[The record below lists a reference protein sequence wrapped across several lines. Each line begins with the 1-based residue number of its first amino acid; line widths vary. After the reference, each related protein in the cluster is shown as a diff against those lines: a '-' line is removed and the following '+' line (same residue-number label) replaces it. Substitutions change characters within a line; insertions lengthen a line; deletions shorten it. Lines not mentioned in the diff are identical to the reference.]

1 MSKTS
6 YSYLKLILIFF
17 FLGPM
22 VFGQLSPITGA
33 SISDDNL
40 KINIVF
46 DQEIYSNSSCSTL
59 TCIEI
64 NDFSL
69 SLSGGSAT
77 LASTIPITITKLG
90 NYNFTN
96 QWNNPPVEPN
106 NSGGNEDWAQHV
118 STGLLNDLNENTNN
132 LNGVLEI
139 IEPNQRAIPGYTYIT
154 SYPIGLSCAHS
165 YYRSTTA
172 DSWSAE
178 KLKAQNAG
186 GDLLVYN
193 SLEEFNYMV
202 PGFNDNTTGVGNT
215 WIGLSQDRTAQDY
228 SEPRGGWYW
237 DDGTPIDNSA
247 APLTYQ
253 ITIALNGIPDGD
265 EIVTVNPV
273 TAPFSIFNCA
283 GVSAISQTN
292 RANVVGL
299 NDMVDPYIVSA
310 QMSDDNSTVR
320 VVFNEPIFTDG
331 TNPILNTDFTLS
343 LNQNGSTANLNS
355 VNPTSIA
362 IYGRVIDLNLPMNGL
377 PITGKEVLTILPS
390 VGSILDDASNVAS
403 STQTNNI
410 VNFNPPKTGPV
421 YLSNI
426 YKTSVVSGTITI
438 AEEGF
443 LCNEIQANNYNQAYH
458 DGIIVEPQIG
468 NYLIYNRRYSYPSQL
483 VDGSDLAY
491 FHLRGFDQIL
501 EVQKSDGLIV
511 AKYSCN

>member
-1 MSKTS
+1 
-6 YSYLKLILIFF
+6 
-17 FLGPM
+17 
-22 VFGQLSPITGA
+22 
-33 SISDDNL
+33 
-40 KINIVF
+40 
-46 DQEIYSNSSCSTL
+46 
-59 TCIEI
+59 
-64 NDFSL
+64 
-69 SLSGGSAT
+69 
-77 LASTIPITITKLG
+77 
-90 NYNFTN
+90 
-96 QWNNPPVEPN
+96 
-106 NSGGNEDWAQHV
+106 
-118 STGLLNDLNENTNN
+118 
-132 LNGVLEI
+132 
-139 IEPNQRAIPGYTYIT
+139 
-154 SYPIGLSCAHS
+154 
-165 YYRSTTA
+165 
-172 DSWSAE
+172 
-178 KLKAQNAG
+178 
-186 GDLLVYN
+186 
-193 SLEEFNYMV
+193 
-202 PGFNDNTTGVGNT
+202 
-215 WIGLSQDRTAQDY
+215 
-228 SEPRGGWYW
+228 
-237 DDGTPIDNSA
+237 
-247 APLTYQ
+247 
-253 ITIALNGIPDGD
+253 
-265 EIVTVNPV
+265 
-273 TAPFSIFNCA
+273 
-283 GVSAISQTN
+283 
-292 RANVVGL
+292 VGL
-299 NDMVDPYIVSA
+299 NDMVDPYVVSA

-390 VGSILDDASNVAS
+390 VGSILDSASNVAS
-403 STQTNNI
+403 STQINNI